1 MSSVPHISIE
11 DGFEPS
17 TPEGSGTSAKL
28 WGQETVSSEQLVQ
41 HDPPPPPTD
50 RRPHLVLV
58 IYVCLGQ
65 LEGKQ
70 LVQHDPSP
78 NRRPH
83 LVLVIDVCVGQ
94 LEGEQ
99 LVQHDPEGVDV
110 TLERVRV
117 LLLHSDYLR
126 CHPQDAPCRKHR
138 FTGLIGDPSTRG
150 SGDESAGF
158 GPRSAA
164 ITDVQCRIETS
175 TLNSRRVEIWKVREA
190 HRLKVDKK

>member
-1 MSSVPHISIE
+1 MR
-11 DGFEPS
+11 
-17 TPEGSGTSAKL
+17 TARTAR
-28 WGQETVSSEQLVQ
+28 
-41 HDPPPPPTD
+41 PPPPD
-50 RRPHLVLV
+50 RRPYLVLV
-58 IYVCLGQ
+58 V
-65 LEGKQ
+65 
-70 LVQHDPSP
+70 
-78 NRRPH
+78 
-83 LVLVIDVCVGQ
+83 DVCVGQ

-126 CHPQDAPCRKHR
+126 RHPQDAPCRKHR

-150 SGDESAGF
+150 SGDDCAGF

-164 ITDVQCRIETS
+164 ITYVQCWIETS

-190 HRLKVDKK
+190 HRLQVDKKMNTYLPRDYETLQSDIAVTRTEPQRTYLVLHLFSLRIGICSAQIGRLHWYRQLGYHSDKGRLIST